1 MATVRKRSNGSYQ
14 IRVFVGLNSKA
25 QRIDKSMTWK
35 PPEGMTQK
43 QIDKELERKKVLF
56 EQEVKS
62 GNFYDSNM
70 TFEALSKKWMDE
82 YARQK
87 LAPMTITSYTYLLM
101 RINKAIGHKKLKEIK
116 PLHLNSL
123 YSNLREKG
131 VKHDVKGKPMK
142 DASLAPKTILEHHR
156 LISNILSYAV
166 KWQLIDSNV
175 ANFADPPRISHKE
188 ISILDEQQIK
198 RMLSLLE
205 NAPIPYGTMIKLL
218 LYTGLRRGELMGL
231 EWKDINL
238 DTGLM
243 QIIRTSQYIGNKTI
257 ITKDPK
263 TASGRRKL
271 TLSRSACNMLR
282 EHKKWQR
289 TQRLLLCDQWVDT
302 DRLFTAWNGTPMY
315 PDTISKWF
323 TEFIEKN
330 GFPKVSL
337 HSLRHSNAS
346 MMIAEGV
353 DIRTVSQRLGHADT
367 STTLNIYTHA
377 LKSRDLEAAEK
388 LEMAL
393 AL

>member
-1 MATVRKRSNGSYQ
+1 MASIRKRKNGSYQ
-14 IRVFVGLNSKA
+14 IRVFCGLNSKA
-25 QRIDKSMTWK
+25 QRIDKSMTWT

-43 QIDKELERKKVLF
+43 QVEKELERKKVLF

-62 GNFYDSNM
+62 GNFYDNNM
-70 TFEALSKKWMDE
+70 TFEALSQKWMDE

-87 LAPMTITSYTYLLM
+87 LAPMTINSYTYLLE
-101 RINKAIGHKKLKEIK
+101 RINKAIGHKKLMDIK

-123 YSNLREKG
+123 YRNMGEKG
-131 VKHDVKGKPMK
+131 IKHDVKGKPIK
-142 DASLAPKTILEHHR
+142 DASLSNKTILEHHR

-166 KWQLIDSNV
+166 KWQLIDKNV
-175 ANFADPPRISHKE
+175 ANFADPPRMSHKE
-188 ISILDEQQIK
+188 IKILDEQQMK
-198 RMLSLLE
+198 RMMAILE
-205 NAPIPYGTMIKLL
+205 SEPAPYGTMIKLL

-231 EWKDINL
+231 EWKDIDL
-238 DTGLM
+238 DTGIL
-243 QIIRTSQYIGNKTI
+243 QVVRTSQYIGNKTI

-271 TLSRSACNMLR
+271 TLSRSACIMLR
-282 EHKKWQR
+282 EHKKWQN
-289 TQRLLLCDQWVDT
+289 TQRLQLGDQWVDT

-315 PDTISKWF
+315 PDTISGWF
-323 TEFIEKN
+323 SEFIKKN

-337 HSLRHSNAS
+337 HSLRHSNAT

-377 LKSRDLEAAEK
+377 MKSRDLEAAEK
-388 LEMAL
+388 LELAL

>member
-1 MATVRKRSNGSYQ
+1 
-14 IRVFVGLNSKA
+14 
-25 QRIDKSMTWK
+25 
-35 PPEGMTQK
+35 
-43 QIDKELERKKVLF
+43 
-56 EQEVKS
+56 
-62 GNFYDSNM
+62 
-70 TFEALSKKWMDE
+70 
-82 YARQK
+82 
-87 LAPMTITSYTYLLM
+87 
-101 RINKAIGHKKLKEIK
+101 
-116 PLHLNSL
+116 
-123 YSNLREKG
+123 
-131 VKHDVKGKPMK
+131 
-142 DASLAPKTILEHHR
+142 
-156 LISNILSYAV
+156 
-166 KWQLIDSNV
+166 
-175 ANFADPPRISHKE
+175 
-188 ISILDEQQIK
+188 
-198 RMLSLLE
+198 MLSLLE
-205 NAPIPYGTMIKLL
+205 SAPIPYGTMIKLL

-353 DIRTVSQRLGHADT
+353 DIRTVSHRLGHAAT
-367 STTLNIYTHA
+367 STSIPML
-377 LKSRDLEAAEK
+377 
-388 LEMAL
+388 
-393 AL
+393 